1 MLFVWDFELALFTSS
16 SQTNITLLL
25 ASEDNIV
32 EMASG
37 LFNDASLALFAR
49 VVAPRPSANQTNRS
63 TPISGSKRRRSDEDE
78 EADAANNNES
88 NPSMSNEGQRSHQ
101 DAENTVFVG
110 NLPISMDEKAVSR
123 FFRECG
129 DIASVRLRS
138 IPVEGTK
145 IDDPGNQNLVKKVCK
160 EQGKIGKQKGS
171 LNAYVVFKEPS
182 SIATALAM
190 NNNVI
195 AGRHI
200 RVDLAT
206 PTLFDPSRTLFIGNL
221 PFLADEEELRSFIA
235 DRLPG
240 GDEEVEGV
248 RIVRDQETLIGKGIA
263 YVLLRSRDAVIS
275 GLAINKVSQMCITIL
290 CFPYIYSAVAA
301 FS

>member
-1 MLFVWDFELALFTSS
+1 
-16 SQTNITLLL
+16 
-25 ASEDNIV
+25 
-32 EMASG
+32 MASG

-49 VVAPRPSANQTNRS
+49 VVAPRPSANQTNGP
-63 TPISGSKRRRSDEDE
+63 TTNAGSKRRRADEDE
-78 EADAANNNES
+78 EANVTVDNKS
-88 NPSMSNEGQRSHQ
+88 SSSPSASGQRSHQ
-101 DAENTVFVG
+101 DEENTVFVG

-123 FFRECG
+123 YFRECG

-145 IDDPGNQNLVKKVCK
+145 VDDPGNQDLVKKVCK

-171 LNAYVVFKEPS
+171 LNAYVVFKDSS
-182 SIATALAM
+182 SIAAALAM
-190 NNNVI
+190 NNSVVD
-195 AGRHI
+195 GRHI
-200 RVDLAT
+200 RVDSAT

-235 DRLPG
+235 DRLPD

-263 YVLLRSRDAVIS
+263 YVLLKSRDAVIS
-275 GLAINKVSQMCITIL
+275 GLAINKVS
-290 CFPYIYSAVAA
+290 
-301 FS
+301 FSVFCSWDVVP